1 MEFLDVARIVA
12 GLVLLVLGGELLVRG
27 ASALARRMGISSLVV
42 GLTVVSAATSAPEL
56 AVTVGAV
63 LRDEP
68 GLAVGNVVGSNI
80 VNVLLIL
87 GVSALVIPLAVKQRL
102 VRFDV
107 PVMVAL
113 CIALLLVSLDGRISA
128 VDGLILFC
136 AVIAHTVWT
145 VVVGRSETRVPAR
158 GAVPAEGSSVPD
170 ATGRREEPP
179 PPASTGRSLL
189 LVVLGIAMLVAGATV
204 LVEGAVN
211 IATGLGVSSLVVGLT
226 VVAVGTSL
234 PELAT
239 SIIAVRRGERD
250 LAVGNVVGSNIFNVG
265 VVLGL
270 PALISL
276 EGIPVAG
283 AAVAFDMPVMIA
295 AALALLPVAF
305 TGFAVA
311 RWEGALFVALYLAYT
326 GYVVL
331 AATAHDALA
340 GFTAVMAWFVL
351 PLVAVTLIAF
361 TSYEVGLRTGQRDP
375 RGSRPRPETEVPT
388 PLLGSTAG
396 ATRSRARR
404 RRAGAPGRRP
414 TSRPR

>member
-1 MEFLDVARIVA
+1 MDALDVGRIVV
-12 GLVLLVLGGELLVRG
+12 GLVLLVLGGEFLVRG
-27 ASALARRMGISSLVV
+27 ASALARRVGISSLVV

-87 GVSALVIPLAVKQRL
+87 GISALVLPLAVKQRL
-102 VRFDV
+102 VRFDL
-107 PVMVAL
+107 PLMVAMSV
-113 CIALLLVSLDGRISA
+113 ALLLVSLDGRISA

-136 AVIAHTVWT
+136 AVVVHTVLT
-145 VVVGRSETRVPAR
+145 VVISRRDAKSPAR
-158 GAVPAEGSSVPD
+158 AAVPAGGSSVPE
-170 ATGRREEPP
+170 AAGEGAEPQ
-179 PPASTGRSLL
+179 PASIGRSLL
-189 LVVLGIAMLVAGATV
+189 LVVLGVALLVGGATL

-211 IATGLGVSSLVVGLT
+211 IATTLGVSSLVVGLT

-250 LAVGNVVGSNIFNVG
+250 LAVGNVVGSNIFNIG

-270 PALISL
+270 PALISP
-276 EGIPVAG
+276 EGIPVSS
-283 AAVAFDMPVMIA
+283 AAVAFDMPVMLA
-295 AALALLPVAF
+295 AAVALLPIAF

-331 AATAHDALA
+331 AATPHDALE

-351 PLVAVTLIAF
+351 PLIAVTLISF
-361 TSYEVGLRTGQRDP
+361 TAYEIGLRQGRRDP
-375 RGSRPRPETEVPT
+375 
-388 PLLGSTAG
+388 
-396 ATRSRARR
+396 
-404 RRAGAPGRRP
+404 GRT
-414 TSRPR
+414 TSSP